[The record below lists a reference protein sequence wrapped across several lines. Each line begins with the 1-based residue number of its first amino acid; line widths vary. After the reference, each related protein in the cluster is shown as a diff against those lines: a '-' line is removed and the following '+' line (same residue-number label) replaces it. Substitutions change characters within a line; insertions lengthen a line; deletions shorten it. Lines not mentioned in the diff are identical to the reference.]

1 MPRELFREADIT
13 RRLSGLQ
20 GWTRVGNEL
29 RKTIECADFV
39 HAIGLVT
46 SIAFL
51 AEKLDHHPDID
62 IRWNKVTLVL
72 STHSAGGLTD
82 LDFTLAEQIDAL

>member
-1 MPRELFREADIT
+1 MPRELCNDDEIS
-13 RRLSGLQ
+13 RRLTGLK
-20 GWTRVGNEL
+20 GWTRVGSAL
-29 RKTIECADFV
+29 RKTIECADFI

-46 SIAFL
+46 SIAML
-51 AEKLDHHPDID
+51 AETLDHHPDID